1 MLARVKGCEGERSWG
16 CSLGYLYLLRKSDM
30 YKVPAIVVNRSADKN
45 KVADTD
51 VAQNTGDVDSC

>member
-1 MLARVKGCEGERSWG
+1 
-16 CSLGYLYLLRKSDM
+16 M